1 MNHLESSSE
10 LRMRRALTTA
20 AVARALRV
28 GMSLIAFLLATVV
41 AVPLV
46 RADRVD
52 GKLEAAVHLKVLGY
66 DRGLKKRENP
76 SKVMIGVLYKDGGD
90 SEKVEK
96 EMVAAFRDMAKQ
108 LKVQGLPVEVV
119 AIPYKADSLAA
130 DLASAGVNIIYV
142 STGLESEQARI
153 QAAAAARHAPTI
165 CSDREMVR
173 QGVAIGVF
181 LKDKK
186 AAIAV
191 NIKAARALGMDLDSA
206 LFSVAEV
213 FK

>member
-1 MNHLESSSE
+1 MNPVATPSE
-10 LRMRRALTTA
+10 TGMVRTRRRPARPGA
-20 AVARALRV
+20 AQVAATV
-28 GMSLIAFLLATVV
+28 AFLLAL
-41 AVPLV
+41 AGAAPLA

-66 DRGLKKRENP
+66 DRGLKKRDNP
-76 SKVMIGVLYKDGGD
+76 QKLVIGVLYAAGGE

-96 EMVAAFRDMAKQ
+96 EMVAAFRDMARQ

-119 AIPYKADSLAA
+119 AIPYKADTLAA
-130 DLASAGVNIIYV
+130 DLAGAGVNILYV
-142 STGLESEQARI
+142 APGLEGERAKI
-153 QAAAAARHAPTI
+153 QAAAVARHTPTI
-165 CSDREMVR
+165 CSDRELVR
-173 QGVAIGVF
+173 QGMAIGVF

-191 NIKAARALGMDLDSA
+191 NIKAARELGMDLDSA
-206 LFSVAEV
+206 LFAVAEV

>member
-1 MNHLESSSE
+1 VASS
-10 LRMRRALTTA
+10 
-20 AVARALRV
+20 AV
-28 GMSLIAFLLATVV
+28 AFLLAMVC

-66 DRGLKKRENP
+66 DRGLKKRGNP
-76 SKVMIGVLYKDGGD
+76 SKIVIGVLYKDGGD

-96 EMVAAFRDMAKQ
+96 EMVLAFRDMAKQ
-108 LKVQGLPVEVV
+108 LKIQGLPVEVV
-119 AIPYKADSLAA
+119 AIPYKVDTLAA

-142 STGLESEQARI
+142 SPGLESERAKIHVAATARG
-153 QAAAAARHAPTI
+153 AATI
-165 CSDREMVR
+165 CSDRELVK

-191 NIKAARALGMDLDSA
+191 NIKAARELGMDLDSA

>member
-1 MNHLESSSE
+1 
-10 LRMRRALTTA
+10 MRPTLADA
-20 AVARALRV
+20 AVSRARRGAV
-28 GMSLIAFLLATVV
+28 SAVAFVLAMVC
-41 AVPLV
+41 AVPLGL
-46 RADRVD
+46 ADRVD

-66 DRGLKKRENP
+66 DRGLKKRGNP
-76 SKVMIGVLYKDGGD
+76 TRLVIGVLYIPGGD

-108 LKVQGLPVEVV
+108 LKIQGLPVDVV
-119 AIPYKADSLAA
+119 AIPYKADTLAA
-130 DLASAGVNIIYV
+130 DLASAGVNIVYV
-142 STGLESEQARI
+142 SPGLEGERAKI
-153 QAAAAARHAPTI
+153 HAAAASRGAATI
-165 CSDREMVR
+165 CSDREMVK
-173 QGVAIGVF
+173 QGIAIGVF
-181 LKDKK
+181 LKDKR